1 MKHPA
6 LTRAMAVVLA
16 VLSLVMLLAGFG
28 SLRGARRDR
37 DRGQGDWQR
46 LSGRIDEYELALAQL
61 GSSEPYDDQKKELDR
76 EQAEHD
82 QQATEHRMSLAKY
95 TATRSG
101 VQTGL
106 EAMNEATYAFY
117 KGKEQYED
125 GVSALEAQAA
135 AFEEGYRQFQEGQK
149 QLESGRQMLN
159 LISQLLGGLRAQSDN
174 ARAMA
179 GILDSD
185 DPEAARELS
194 LRAYDGILQ
203 SLDSMLSLLDTLKA
217 QNGISPDQI
226 AMLTQLLSEQTE
238 LELDLSQLE
247 LRGVTG
253 EEISQI
259 EDAVAAATG
268 MMLPELRQRIQQERD
283 RVAAQDPEEGL
294 SEEQLALIRQIYDQ
308 NREAIQ
314 TAMDQVAGQ
323 LPAYEQQ
330 VAEALEQM
338 NLAQEQ
344 LDAMAPMM
352 EAGREGI
359 EQARQ
364 MLAAAGEGIRQG
376 EKALYQG
383 KLQLQEQQQKLIEQE
398 KQLRREKRELDKSS
412 VRLTHRGELAE
423 EQKEKEQRETS
434 LRLMLLDR
442 QEIRDRVDAGEELL
456 PAARA
461 VAQELRE
468 RTDHAYTWRVRI
480 AVLMLLGAVLG
491 FAAIPAAFER
501 IRSRL
506 GLLIPGLGCALCA
519 AGAEIL
525 CRLEGRGDAYSAL
538 ACGAAALLVLL
549 AGMPRIKRKAKSEN

>member
-82 QQATEHRMSLAKY
+82 QQATEHRMSLATY

-194 LRAYDGILQ
+194 LAAYDGILQ

-226 AMLTQLLSEQTE
+226 AMLTQLLSEKTD

-253 EEISQI
+253 EEISRI

-268 MMLPELRQRIQQERD
+268 MTLPELRQRIQQERD

-294 SEEQLALIRQIYDQ
+294 SEEQLALIRHWP
-308 NREAIQ
+308 R
-314 TAMDQVAGQ
+314 
-323 LPAYEQQ
+323 
-330 VAEALEQM
+330 
-338 NLAQEQ
+338 
-344 LDAMAPMM
+344 
-352 EAGREGI
+352 
-359 EQARQ
+359 
-364 MLAAAGEGIRQG
+364 
-376 EKALYQG
+376 
-383 KLQLQEQQQKLIEQE
+383 
-398 KQLRREKRELDKSS
+398 SS
-412 VRLTHRGELAE
+412 WT
-423 EQKEKEQRETS
+423 
-434 LRLMLLDR
+434 
-442 QEIRDRVDAGEELL
+442 
-456 PAARA
+456 P
-461 VAQELRE
+461 
-468 RTDHAYTWRVRI
+468 W
-480 AVLMLLGAVLG
+480 
-491 FAAIPAAFER
+491 P
-501 IRSRL
+501 
-506 GLLIPGLGCALCA
+506 P
-519 AGAEIL
+519 
-525 CRLEGRGDAYSAL
+525 
-538 ACGAAALLVLL
+538 
-549 AGMPRIKRKAKSEN
+549 